1 MRVLINAQM
10 LPGGL
15 AGGTEQ
21 FLMGLV
27 YGLGR
32 ASDGPEEYILIGH
45 WKDPEWLQ
53 PYLGPNQKIVSG
65 KPDRRERLREIL
77 GPLWL
82 PAHLARRM
90 VRSWVSGRPYSTG
103 GLRFRRF
110 LRVLRRRGDSFSVPN
125 LRPVRNT
132 DGLVSSVTKWPRIAV
147 FGGKIELT
155 WPDNK
160 QPEWAVR
167 DWLVGFAFPR
177 HHYAETE
184 AFYKPLDYPFGP
196 NFWVRKVVFQK
207 VPFFDETI
215 GARPRNRIMGEEAT
229 FLLNLQEHGFQILYY
244 PQAVVYHRNAFTL
257 PWLRHRAYTWGRGR
271 IRLYGW
277 HRMDLY
283 RKDKVLWCTVLAAE
297 EFYNVL
303 RFFAGIV
310 LSDPERNCERTVG
323 AMIILGQLHET
334 VNQVLKTYCRI
345 AESKF
350 VRLNQDVSRISK
362 R

>member
-15 AGGTEQ
+15 AWGTEQ

-32 ASDGPEEYILIGH
+32 ASDGPEELHPHRALERSRMAPTIPGSKP
-45 WKDPEWLQ
+45 KDRLGEARPPRAFAGDPWTIMAPRPSSAASGAKLGFWSTLFH
-53 PYLGPNQKIVSG
+53 YLG
-65 KPDRRERLREIL
+65 
-77 GPLWL
+77 GP
-82 PAHLARRM
+82 
-90 VRSWVSGRPYSTG
+90 
-103 GLRFRRF
+103 RFRRF
-110 LRVLRRRGDSFSVPN
+110 LRVLRRRGHSFSVPN

-215 GARPRNRIMGEEAT
+215 GARPRNSIMGEEAT

-244 PQAVVYHRNAFTL
+244 PQAVVYHRSLPEAFTL

-277 HRMDLY
+277 HRLDLY
-283 RKDKVLWCTVLAAE
+283 RKNKVLWCMVFIAE
-297 EFYNVL
+297 EFYNMV
-303 RFFAGIV
+303 RFFTGIV
-310 LSDPERNCERTVG
+310 LRDPTRNCERTVS
-323 AMIILGQLHET
+323 AMIL
-334 VNQVLKTYCRI
+334 
-345 AESKF
+345 
-350 VRLNQDVSRISK
+350 
-362 R
+362 